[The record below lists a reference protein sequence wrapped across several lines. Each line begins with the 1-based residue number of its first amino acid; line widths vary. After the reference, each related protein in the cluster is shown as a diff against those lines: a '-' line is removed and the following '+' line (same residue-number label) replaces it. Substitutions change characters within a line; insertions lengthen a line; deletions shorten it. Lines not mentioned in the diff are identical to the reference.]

1 MSYKVIRI
9 NYLKKSPF
17 TGVVLDFGNKK
28 VLETNDLGIY
38 GMRVDMLELGFDYY
52 LRRLMWCAPNFDSIR
67 FLLMEIEKCDIVSQ
81 NVFEVAFSKGKVLK
95 EFNLKQLLE
104 FTKIALPNMHKN
116 LLSIISI
123 YNKSNDIADF
133 TPSKWFDAF
142 LDLEYEM
149 IENLNKLGFNTESLK
164 KFLDDEALNLLTK
177 PMGNEQPPL

>member
-1 MSYKVIRI
+1 
-9 NYLKKSPF
+9 
-17 TGVVLDFGNKK
+17 
-28 VLETNDLGIY
+28 
-38 GMRVDMLELGFDYY
+38 
-52 LRRLMWCAPNFDSIR
+52 
-67 FLLMEIEKCDIVSQ
+67 MEIEKCDIVSQ